1 MADVV
6 ERVRTWRSSS
16 VLDVRRILSPLR
28 RGAGD
33 PAFVVDG
40 SSLWRTTRM
49 STGPAT
55 VLLRQRDAHTVEA
68 RAWGPGAS
76 EHLDGLPTLF
86 AEDVDHDVPLAHP
99 VVADARRRHPG
110 LRIMR
115 TERVVEALVP
125 AVIEQKVI
133 GADAFAS
140 WRRLL
145 RAHGDAA
152 PGPAPAGMRVCPTA
166 EVWAA
171 LPSWEWHLAGVDPA
185 RYRAGQAVMRL
196 GTTSLERLT
205 TMPPPRAYA
214 ALSSVRGIGRWTSAE
229 VGGRAFGD
237 TDAVPFGDYH
247 LGRTVGTALLGRI
260 LDDDDEIAAALEP
273 FRPHRFLALRLM
285 LLSPHVRV
293 ERHGPRMTRVDHRRI

>member
-1 MADVV
+1 MADDV
-6 ERVRTWRSSS
+6 EHVRTWRSAA
-16 VLDVRRILSPLR
+16 VLDVRRTLSPLR
-28 RGAGD
+28 RGPGD
-33 PAFVVDG
+33 PAFAVDG
-40 SSLWRTTRM
+40 PYVWRTTRM
-49 STGPAT
+49 PSGPAT
-55 VLLRQRDAHTVEA
+55 VLLRQSDARTVEA
-68 RAWGPGAS
+68 RAWGPGAA
-76 EHLDGLPTLF
+76 EHLDDLPTLF
-86 AEDVDHDVPLAHP
+86 AEGADHDVPLAHP

-110 LRIMR
+110 VRIMR

-145 RAHGDAA
+145 HAHGEPA
-152 PGPAPAGMRVCPTA
+152 PGPAPERMRVCPPAST
-166 EVWAA
+166 WAA

-185 RYRAGQAVMRL
+185 RYRAAQGVTRL
-196 GTTSLERLT
+196 GDASLERLT
-205 TMPPPRAYA
+205 TTTTQRAYS
-214 ALSSVRGIGRWTSAE
+214 ALSSVRGIGRWTCAE

-260 LDDDDEIAAALEP
+260 LDDDAEIAAVLEP

-293 ERHGPRMTRVDHRRI
+293 ERRGPRMTRVDHRRI